1 MAAFPTV
8 RSVIR
13 TLSMQGNQSHLKLTT
28 RLYQGRI
35 LDRMIVGM
43 VRKEAFKGNV
53 AFDPFC
59 FQKFGLTSIKQIA
72 IGEDLHET
80 FQLNHDDSQ
89 RDLAGY
95 FFFLQASKADV
106 KQKW

>member
-1 MAAFPTV
+1 MPA
-8 RSVIR
+8 
-13 TLSMQGNQSHLKLTT
+13 LELTN

-35 LDRMIVGM
+35 LDRIIVGM
-43 VRKEAFKGNV
+43 VRKEASNGNV

-59 FQKFGLTSIKQIA
+59 FQKFGLTSIKQIVL
-72 IGEDLHET
+72 GEDLNET

-89 RDLAGY
+89 GDLTGY
-95 FFFLQASKADV
+95 FFFLQASKADI